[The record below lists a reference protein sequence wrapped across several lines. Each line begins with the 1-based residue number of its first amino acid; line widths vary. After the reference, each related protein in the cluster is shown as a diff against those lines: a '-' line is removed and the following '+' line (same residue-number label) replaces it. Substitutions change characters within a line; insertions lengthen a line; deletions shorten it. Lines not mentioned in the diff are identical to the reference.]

1 MPIVKMCAEFSCP
14 VERVWRTVT
23 DLEHW
28 SWRSDIRG
36 MWSNSGGRT
45 FVELSRDRTHTYF
58 QITAFAPRRWYAL
71 NMESEKLSGRWECY
85 FSQAGAG
92 TQVEFTMEAQFK
104 RPMPGFRTAVC
115 LRRRQKQYITDLRRA
130 LEVT

>member
-1 MPIVKMCAEFSCP
+1 M
-14 VERVWRTVT
+14 
-23 DLEHW
+23 
-28 SWRSDIRG
+28 
-36 MWSNSGGRT
+36 
-45 FVELSRDRTHTYF
+45 
-58 QITAFAPRRWYAL
+58 

-92 TQVEFTMEAQFK
+92 TQVEFTLEAQFK
-104 RPMPGFRTAVC
+104 RPMPGFLTAVC